1 MGMSNYL
8 ETAVLNL
15 LRGVSFTPPATV
27 YVALYTNDPTDADI
41 GTEVSAVDY
50 ARQAITFGEPVQG
63 ADGKAAISNNT
74 EIAFSQAGTSW
85 GTITHIGF
93 RDAAT
98 GGNLLYYGAL
108 ANPKTID
115 AGDRFRAMIGDLTL
129 KLG

>member
-1 MGMSNYL
+1 MAMSNYL

-15 LRGVSFTPPATV
+15 LRGVSFTPPTTV
-27 YVALYTNDPTDADI
+27 YIALYINDPTDADI
-41 GTEVSAVDY
+41 GTEVTAVDY
-50 ARQAITFGEPVQG
+50 ARQKITFGEPTQG
-63 ADGKAAISNNT
+63 ADGKATIANDI
-74 EIAFSQAGTSW
+74 EIAFPKAGTDW

-108 ANPKTID
+108 ANPKKID
-115 AGDRFRAMIGDLTL
+115 AGDRFRAMVGDFTL